1 MKTLCLSPNALS
13 GALNLD
19 MLPGALQA
27 LSLGANNFTETT
39 TLTSLNP
46 TLRMLY
52 LNRNTFEGSLNFTF
66 PESLEG
72 IYLSENLF
80 SCEIDVSQLP
90 EGLTELG
97 AAHNRLVGSLCLT
110 SLPQALDYLHLEN
123 NAFHGSLGFTR
134 LPESLESLDLSDNS
148 FSGEIDVSHLPA
160 EMRELDVRNNKLCGN
175 VHTPPGL
182 VCWVDDT
189 ESKRLF
195 DGNADL
201 GVEDLGIYFD

>member
-1 MKTLCLSPNALS
+1 MRLAHKNNAKS
-13 GALNLD
+13 REHAHTCRK
-19 MLPGALQA
+19 ARA
-27 LSLGANNFTETT
+27 ICK
-39 TLTSLNP
+39 
-46 TLRMLY
+46 LRY
-52 LNRNTFEGSLNFTF
+52 KNKINKFVF
-66 PESLEG
+66 
-72 IYLSENLF
+72 
-80 SCEIDVSQLP
+80 CEIDVSQLP

-134 LPESLESLDLSDNS
+134 LPESLESLDLSDNL
-148 FSGEIDVSHLPA
+148 FSGEIDVSYLPA

-189 ESKRLF
+189 ENNRLF
-195 DGNADL
+195 NGNADL
-201 GVEDLGIYFD
+201 GVEDLGIYCD